1 LASNDLV
8 LVTGASGFVAK
19 HAIKA
24 ALAHGFRVRG
34 SLRRPAVEAEVRKAV
49 GEPGD
54 RLAFAT
60 ADLLSDAG
68 WAAAVAG
75 CRYVLHVASPFP
87 LVSPKDRMALVPV
100 ARDGALRV
108 VKAAAD
114 AGVERTVMT
123 SSCVAVW
130 SGQKPDANRVFTE
143 ADWSDVDSPHTH
155 GYALSKTLA
164 ERAAWDFVA
173 GQTRMTFATIN
184 PPFIMGPALDH
195 DVEASGQTI
204 LNFLRG
210 RYPLIPN
217 YGIEMVDVRDVA
229 EAHVR
234 ALERPSAAGHRLIG
248 SGGPMHFADIGPL
261 LAREFP
267 AFKRKMPKAIL
278 PDFLARLAAMFD
290 PGVRSIAPDIGPI
303 KRVSTK
309 TAREILEMTFRP
321 AEEAVVAM
329 ARSLIELKLV

>member
-1 LASNDLV
+1 MANNDLV

-24 ALAHGFRVRG
+24 ALARGLRVRG
-34 SLRRPAVEAEVRKAV
+34 TLRRPAVEAEVRAAV

-54 RLAFAT
+54 RLSFAT
-60 ADLLSDAG
+60 ADLLDDAG

-87 LVSPKDRMALVPV
+87 LVPPKDRMALVPV

-108 VKAAAD
+108 VKAAAE

-123 SSCVAVW
+123 SSCVSVW
-130 SGQKPDANRVFTE
+130 SGHPPDANRLFTE

-155 GYALSKTLA
+155 SYALSKTLA

-173 GQTRMTFATIN
+173 GQSRMTFATIN
-184 PPFIMGPALDH
+184 PPVIMGPALDA
-195 DVEASGQTI
+195 DMEASGDII

-210 RYPLIPN
+210 RYPVIPD
-217 YGIEMVDVRDVA
+217 YGIEMVDVRDVV

-234 ALERPSAAGHRLIG
+234 ALEHPSAAGHRFIV
-248 SGGPMHFADIGPL
+248 SGGPMHFGDIGPL

-267 AFKRKMPKAIL
+267 AFKRRMPKAVL
-278 PDFLARLAAMFD
+278 PDFLSRLVALFD
-290 PGVRSIAPDIGPI
+290 AGTRSILPDIGPI

-309 TAREILEMTFRP
+309 TARDILEMTFRP

-329 ARSLIELKLV
+329 ARSLIALKLA